1 MIETKFHDSVD
12 AGYTPGPLAG
22 QLLEVQQKTTTVQR
36 SLTYSFRSHF
46 HPYVAKLV
54 HELIEGS
61 VRGLQAADTWYK
73 RKNDGSYE
81 MLPPAAPGAKPLPR
95 PEFYAELFT
104 TSRYAPSGLVTKPY
118 PVNELDFSTS
128 GAYSVYNWELFYH
141 VPLTIA
147 IHLSRNGRFEE
158 AQRWL
163 HYIFDPTDDSSGPTP
178 ERFWKVKPFQTT
190 DAKMIEEILVN
201 LSTGADPT
209 LQQDTFHSINDWKA
223 APFRPHVVA
232 RHRQTAY
239 MFKAVTAYLDNL
251 IAWGDMLFRQDTGE
265 SINEATQ
272 LYVLCANIL
281 GPRPQE
287 VPRKGWQ
294 RPQAYKDLRGD
305 LDAFGNVLREVEAD
319 IPFDLAPHPTGP
331 ADEAKLATLKS
342 LGAALYFCV
351 PRNDRLIGYWDTVA
365 DRLFKIRNS
374 LNIQGVF
381 RQLPLFEPPI
391 DPALLAKAAAAGLDV
406 GAIVSGLNQPL
417 PLVRF
422 GLLVAKA
429 SELCQEVKSLD
440 AALLS
445 AIEKEDTEAL
455 AALRAQQ
462 EGVIL
467 GLAEVVKYQQWREAA
482 KAREGVEKSLDNAV
496 GRYAYYGK
504 LLGKADKDLTA
515 PALDALDIEALERMN
530 YKQQEPAVPTEPIA
544 IPIAQDTS
552 GEGGGHKLI
561 AEEVKEL
568 DKLSDARDKQ
578 ETAGTFDKIGGALS
592 IIPNFS
598 VNLEPWGIGASVS
611 FGGSNLAAAMTL
623 TASFYRG
630 DADELTYE
638 AGTTGKVANFARRE
652 HEWAYQRNVAA
663 GEITQTYKQLRAA
676 QIREAIAERELA
688 NHRQQMKH
696 AAQIE
701 AFLTSE
707 KTGKT
712 SRQSLYTWLRREV
725 RGLYG
730 QCFQLA
736 FDLARKAERALQRE
750 LGDPNASFLQFGY
763 QGGKEGLL
771 AGERLALD
779 IKRMELAYHELN
791 RREYEL
797 TRHVSLMQLDPRALL
812 SLRATGSCTVTLPEE
827 LFDMDGPGHYFR
839 RLKTV
844 AVSIPCVVGP
854 YASVNCTLTLLR
866 SSVRTSP
873 ALGEDGYSRTG
884 PEDGRFSDHFGPVES
899 VVTSSGNDDS
909 GLFEANLRDERLLP
923 FEYAGAISQWR
934 LDLPAAVPQFDHD
947 TIADVIMHLR
957 YTAREGGYPLRD
969 AAVTNLEGQIA
980 AAAAVGSVRLL
991 SVRHEFPTEWA
1002 RFTAVELSEDV
1013 PVAPLRLTLRP
1024 EHYPFWSTLFPPI
1037 GLTAVELFA
1046 DPGPST
1052 ASTVTVFDKEVD
1064 EPEGTQIADELSGGA
1079 GFGDLLVGA
1088 LSGPMPA
1095 AVGELTRYVDDNS
1108 MSDLWLALTWG
1119 RQGEE

>member
-1 MIETKFHDSVD
+1 MAGTKFHDSLDSGNVGDLD
-12 AGYTPGPLAG
+12 AKA
-22 QLLEVQQKTTTVQR
+22 QAMQQKTTTVQR
-36 SLTYSFRSHF
+36 SLTYSFFAHF
-46 HPYVAKLV
+46 HPYVTELV
-54 HELIEGS
+54 HELVEGS

-73 RKNDGSYE
+73 QKSDGSYE
-81 MLPPAAPGAKPLPR
+81 MLPPASPGAKALPR

-104 TSRYAPSGLVTKPY
+104 TTNYQPSGLVATPY
-118 PVNELDFSTS
+118 PVKDLDFTSS

-141 VPLTIA
+141 VPLTIG

-158 AQRWL
+158 AQRYL
-163 HYIFDPTDDSSGPTP
+163 QYIFDATDDSSGPTP
-178 ERFWKVKPFQTT
+178 ERFWKVKPFHAA
-190 DAKMIEEILVN
+190 DATLIEEILVN

-209 LQQDTFHSINDWKA
+209 LQEETFRSINAWKD

-232 RHRQTAY
+232 RHRHTAY
-239 MFKAVTAYLDNL
+239 MFRAVMADLDNK
-251 IAWGDMLFRQDTGE
+251 IAWGDALFRQDTGE
-265 SINEATQ
+265 SVNEATQ

-281 GPRPQE
+281 GPRPQA

-294 RPQAYKDLRGD
+294 RPQSYEDLRQD
-305 LDAFGNVLREVEAD
+305 LDAFGNALREVEAD
-319 IPFDLAPHPTGP
+319 IPFDLAPPPTGP

-351 PRNDRLIGYWDTVA
+351 PRNDKLLGYWDTVA

-391 DPALLAKAAAAGLDV
+391 DPALLAKAAAAGLDI

-429 SELCQEVKSLD
+429 TDLCQEVKSLGS
-440 AALLS
+440 ALLS
-445 AIEKEDTEAL
+445 AIEKEDSEAL

-462 EGVIL
+462 EAVIL

-482 KAREGVEKSLDNAV
+482 KAREGIEKAVENAV
-496 GRYAYYGK
+496 GRYAHYGR
-504 LLGKADKDLTA
+504 LLGKPERGLTA
-515 PALDALDIEALERMN
+515 PTLDDLDIEALERMN
-530 YKQQEPAVPTEPIA
+530 YRQEEPSVPAEPVA
-544 IPIAQDTS
+544 IPIAVDTS

-561 AEEVKEL
+561 AEEAREL
-568 DKLSDARDKQ
+568 EKLSDARGKQ
-578 ETAGTFDKIGGALS
+578 ETAGTFDKIGSALS
-592 IIPNFS
+592 IIPTFS

-611 FGGSNLAAAMTL
+611 FGGSNLASAMTL
-623 TASFYRG
+623 TAGFYRG
-630 DADELTYE
+630 DSDELTYE
-638 AGTTGKVANFARRE
+638 AGSSARVAGFARRE
-652 HEWAYQRNVAA
+652 HEWAHQRNIAA

-676 QIREAIAERELA
+676 QIREAIAERDLA

-696 AAQIE
+696 AAEIE
-701 AFLTSE
+701 AVLTSE

-712 SRQSLYTWLRREV
+712 SRQALYTWLRREV

-736 FDLARKAERALQRE
+736 FDVARKAERALQRE
-750 LGDPNASFLQFGY
+750 LGDPSASFLQFGY

-812 SLRATGSCTVTLPEE
+812 SLRATGSCTVVLPEE
-827 LFDMDGPGHYFR
+827 LFDLDGPGHYFR

-866 SSVRTSP
+866 SSVRISP
-873 ALGEDGYSRTG
+873 ALGEDGYARAG
-884 PEDGRFSDHFGPVES
+884 AEDQRFSDHYGPVES
-899 VVTSSGNDDS
+899 VVTSSGHDDS

-923 FEYAGAISQWR
+923 FEYSGAVSQWR
-934 LDLPAAVPQFDHD
+934 LELPSAVPQFDHD
-947 TIADVIMHLR
+947 TIADVILHLR
-957 YTAREGGYPLRD
+957 YTAREGGAPLRD
-969 AAVTNLEGQIA
+969 AAVNQLKTRIA

-991 SVRHEFPTEWA
+991 SVRQEFPTEWA
-1002 RFTAVELSEDV
+1002 RFTAVELSDDV
-1013 PVAPLRLTLRP
+1013 PLAPLRLTLRP
-1024 EHYPFWSTLFPPI
+1024 EHYPFWSTLFGPI
-1037 GLTAVELFA
+1037 TLAKVELFA

-1052 ASTVTVFDKEVD
+1052 PATVTLFSTEID
-1064 EPEGTQIADELSGGA
+1064 EPPGTQTADELTDG
-1079 GFGDLLVGA
+1079 GFGNLLVGE
-1088 LSGPMPA
+1088 LSAPMPA
-1095 AVGELTRYVDDNS
+1095 AVGELSRFLDDNT
-1108 MSDLWLALTWG
+1108 MSDLWIVLTWG
-1119 RQGEE
+1119 QQS

>member
-1 MIETKFHDSVD
+1 MTEKKKFHDSLD
-12 AGYTPGPLAG
+12 AGHGLGKLDGKA
-22 QLLEVQQKTTTVQR
+22 QAILHKTTTVQR
-36 SLTYSFRSHF
+36 SLTYSFFAHF
-46 HPYVAKLV
+46 HPYVSKLV

-73 RKNDGSYE
+73 QKNDGSYE
-81 MLPPAAPGAKPLPR
+81 MLPPASPGAKPLPR

-104 TSRYAPSGLVTKPY
+104 TSRYLPSGLVDKPY
-118 PVNELDFSTS
+118 PVRDLDFTTS

-141 VPLTIA
+141 LPLTIG

-163 HYIFDPTDDSSGPTP
+163 QYIFDPTDDSSGPTP
-178 ERFWKVKPFQTT
+178 ERFWKVKPFHAA
-190 DAKMIEEILVN
+190 DAKLIEEILVN

-209 LQQDTFHSINDWKA
+209 LQQETFRSINAWKN

-232 RHRQTAY
+232 RHRHTAY
-239 MFKAVTAYLDNL
+239 MFKAVMADLDNK
-251 IAWGDMLFRQDTGE
+251 IAWGDTLFRQDTGE
-265 SINEATQ
+265 SINEAMQ
-272 LYVLCANIL
+272 LYVMCANIL

-294 RPQAYKDLRGD
+294 RPQSYEDLRGD
-305 LDAFGNVLREVEAD
+305 LDAFGNALREVEAD

-331 ADEAKLATLKS
+331 TDEAKLATLKS

-351 PRNDRLIGYWDTVA
+351 PRNDKLLGYWDTVA

-429 SELCQEVKSLD
+429 NELCHEVKSLGS
-440 AALLS
+440 ALLS

-455 AALRAQQ
+455 SALRAQQ
-462 EGVIL
+462 EVVIL

-482 KAREGVEKSLDNAV
+482 KAREGIEKALDNAV
-496 GRYAYYGK
+496 GRYAYYGR
-504 LLGKADKDLTA
+504 LLGKADQDLTA
-515 PALDALDIEALERMN
+515 PTLDELDIEALERMN
-530 YKQQEPAVPTEPIA
+530 YRQQEPSVKAEPIA
-544 IPIAQDTS
+544 VTIAQDTS

-568 DKLSDARDKQ
+568 EKLSEARDKQ
-578 ETAGTFDKIGGALS
+578 DTAGTFDKIGSALS
-592 IIPNFS
+592 TIPNMS
-598 VNLEPWGIGASVS
+598 IQIEPWGVGTSIS
-611 FGGSNLAAAMTL
+611 FGGSNLAAHMTL
-623 TASFYRG
+623 AASFYRG
-630 DADELTYE
+630 DAEELTYE
-638 AGTTGKVANFARRE
+638 AGNSARVANFARRE
-652 HEWAYQRNVAA
+652 HEWAHQRNVAA
-663 GEITQTYKQLRAA
+663 GDITQTYKQLRAA

-707 KTGKT
+707 KIGKT

-736 FDLARKAERALQRE
+736 FDVARKAERALQRE
-750 LGDPNASFLQFGY
+750 LGDPSASFLQFGY
-763 QGGKEGLL
+763 QAGKEGLL

-797 TRHVSLMQLDPRALL
+797 TRHVSLVQLDPRALL

-873 ALGEDGYSRTG
+873 ALGEDGYARAGS
-884 PEDGRFSDHFGPVES
+884 EDSRFSDHSGPVES
-899 VVTSSGNDDS
+899 IVTSSGNDDS

-923 FEYAGAISQWR
+923 FEYSGAISQWR
-934 LDLPAAVPQFDHD
+934 LDLPAAVPQFDRD
-947 TIADVIMHLR
+947 TIADVILHLR
-957 YTAREGGYPLRD
+957 YTAREGGVPLRD
-969 AAVTNLEGQIA
+969 AAVTHLKDQIA
-980 AAAAVGSVRLL
+980 AATAVGSVRLL
-991 SVRHEFPTEWA
+991 SIRQEFPTEWA
-1002 RFTAVELSEDV
+1002 RFTAMELSNDV
-1013 PVAPLRLTLRP
+1013 PLAPVRLTLRP
-1024 EHYPFWSTLFPPI
+1024 EHYPFWSTLFAPI
-1037 GLTAVELFA
+1037 TLAKAELFV

-1052 ASTVTVFDKEVD
+1052 PSTVTVFDKEAD
-1064 EPEGTQIADELSGGA
+1064 EPPGTQIADALTGG

-1088 LSGPMPA
+1088 LSEPLPA
-1095 AVGELTRYVDDNS
+1095 AVGELTRFLDDNT

-1119 RQGEE
+1119 QQI